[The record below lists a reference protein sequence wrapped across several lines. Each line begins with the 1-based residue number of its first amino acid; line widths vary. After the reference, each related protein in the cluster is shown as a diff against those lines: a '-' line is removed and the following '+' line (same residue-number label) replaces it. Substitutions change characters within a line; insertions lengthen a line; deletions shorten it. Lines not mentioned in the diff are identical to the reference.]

1 MTLTQVTHNGA
12 HRLSPVD
19 APLLYCMNGS
29 FRHRPAHASIALPS
43 ACVLTSAQAT
53 ASSHGL
59 GISVLY
65 SHPYSHAVY
74 ASQCALPHTT
84 QNSLPMLRLTAY
96 RVGVSNPLCEAPLA
110 GRTAWHHKLHKSERK
125 GHLHGDKRDQP
136 QACRYVGLDAEMNTR
151 LRGEIRPPSRSFM
164 ATVTGQKASP

>member
-1 MTLTQVTHNGA
+1 MDGDIGHRGRLPSTAYFIHSFTGTMQPSDCLCVFCHSSFVVWHTIRLSLALTQVTHNGA

-110 GRTAWHHKLHKSERK
+110 GRTA
-125 GHLHGDKRDQP
+125 
-136 QACRYVGLDAEMNTR
+136 
-151 LRGEIRPPSRSFM
+151 
-164 ATVTGQKASP
+164 